1 MFRPAMVVEG
11 RVRIITV
18 VGSVMVVDRRLVA
31 VGPRAPTS
39 ETMVGSVMAVGHRM
53 VLAARPRTP
62 VVVGPGMG
70 VEPRMVGRRGI
81 MVVRRVST
89 VARLVMCRSRRLD
102 RGRGVLR
109 MRTTCRMIMRPG
121 RATVGVSREVM
132 FLMLLGRNR
141 MLISRIRLTSVLV
154 TGHVRRGVGTMSSG
168 PVLMPVILPNPE
180 PTPHPTTIRVGTS
193 IPVRTSIRVGIGVL
207 MWMSIRVGIGV
218 LMWMSIRVGISVPMW
233 MSIRVGISVPMW
245 MSIRVGTSIP
255 MWMKTLAGV
264 SIPVTGVVTVLM
276 VVPMVW
282 MIIVIRMRVLVLVV
296 MGRIMEG
303 RGRETI
309 R

>member
-1 MFRPAMVVEG
+1 
-11 RVRIITV
+11 
-18 VGSVMVVDRRLVA
+18 
-31 VGPRAPTS
+31 
-39 ETMVGSVMAVGHRM
+39 
-53 VLAARPRTP
+53 
-62 VVVGPGMG
+62 
-70 VEPRMVGRRGI
+70 
-81 MVVRRVST
+81 
-89 VARLVMCRSRRLD
+89 
-102 RGRGVLR
+102 
-109 MRTTCRMIMRPG
+109 MRPG

-180 PTPHPTTIRVGTS
+180 PTPHPTTIRVG
-193 IPVRTSIRVGIGVL
+193 IGVL
-207 MWMSIRVGIGV
+207 MWMSIRVGIG
-218 LMWMSIRVGISVPMW
+218 
-233 MSIRVGISVPMW
+233 
-245 MSIRVGTSIP
+245 IP
-255 MWMKTLAGV
+255 TWMKTLAGV

-296 MGRIMEG
+296 MGRIMG
-303 RGRETI
+303 DRVQETI